1 MDTYIY
7 STSAIAAGQ
16 IASQTVTAGTGVS
29 YVSIAGSGSYTYTIP
44 APATAGYVNI
54 SAGGVSV
61 SNPFNIGTFGAAM
74 KGPSPNVLTLSNA
87 GKEIVRINKDGS
99 VTWNG
104 DTDINEAADAFSKA
118 MSLGSEHIAG
128 ITQGVKQRM
137 RDSVFNDLIEI
148 AKEKGSLSADD
159 LTYLLSAAKI
169 MEKLK
174 GPRD

>member
-1 MDTYIY
+1 
-7 STSAIAAGQ
+7 
-16 IASQTVTAGTGVS
+16 
-29 YVSIAGSGSYTYTIP
+29 
-44 APATAGYVNI
+44 
-54 SAGGVSV
+54 
-61 SNPFNIGTFGAAM
+61 M
-74 KGPSPNVLTLSNA
+74 KGPAANVLKLSNA
-87 GKEIVRINKDGS
+87 GKEIVTLNKDGS
-99 VTWNG
+99 VTWHDEIN
-104 DTDINEAADAFSKA
+104 INEAADAFAKSL
-118 MSLGSEHIAG
+118 SLGAEHMAG